1 MTGAG
6 PQATPDFDVAV
17 IGGGLVGSAVAYG
30 LARHD
35 LKVAVLDEGDR
46 AFRASRGNFGLVWIQ
61 GKGWDFPP
69 YARWTRQSCDL
80 WPDFDADLRE
90 ATGIETGYSRPGG
103 LDFCLTDAEWR
114 AREEQLASVHKHT
127 DGAFQY
133 HMLDHAGAK
142 TLVPQISREVV
153 GASFSPLDGHVNP
166 LYLLR
171 ALHQCMDDL
180 GVRYLP
186 NRHAEKVEPRNGG
199 FRISTSQGVVDAG
212 RVVLSAGLDNQ
223 RLGAMVGLTVPVVP
237 LRGQILVTERV
248 QHFLDYPTAL
258 LRQTVEGGLQIGDSH
273 EDVGLDDGTSGAV
286 MESIAR
292 RAVRT
297 FPLLAKLRLV
307 RAWGALRVMT
317 PDGKPVYDQSND
329 CPGAYATACHSG
341 VTLAA
346 AHAGPVAQWIATGR
360 QHDLLQ
366 HFGTERFDVS
376 SGE

>member
-1 MTGAG
+1 MSPKNAYG
-6 PQATPDFDVAV
+6 DMDVAV
-17 IGGGLVGSAVAYG
+17 IGGGLVGSAIAYG
-30 LARHD
+30 LARHE

-80 WPDFDADLRE
+80 WPDFDAELRHS
-90 ATGIETGYSRPGG
+90 TGIDIGYSRPGG
-103 LDFCLTDAEWR
+103 LDFCLTDAEWHAR
-114 AREEQLASVHKHT
+114 AEQMGSVHEHT

-142 TLVPQISREVV
+142 TLVPQISKDVV

-171 ALHQCMDDL
+171 ALHQRMDDL

-186 NRHAEKVEPRNGG
+186 NRRAEGVAPRNGG
-199 FRISTSQGVVDAG
+199 FRIGTAQGDVDAG
-212 RVVLSAGLDNQ
+212 RIVLSAGLDNQ
-223 RLGAMVGLTVPVVP
+223 RLGAMVGLPVPVAP

-248 QHFLDYPTAL
+248 QPFLEYPTAL
-258 LRQTVEGGLQIGDSH
+258 VRQTIEGGLQIGDSH
-273 EDVGLDDGTSGAV
+273 EDVGLDDGTSVAV
-286 MESIAR
+286 MGTIAR
-292 RAVRT
+292 RAVQT
-297 FPLLAKLRLV
+297 FPLLSKLRVV

-317 PDGKPVYDQSND
+317 PDGKPVYEQSKD
-329 CPGAYATACHSG
+329 CPGAFATACHSG

-346 AHAGPVAQWIATGR
+346 AHAGPVARWIATGHR
-360 QHDLLQ
+360 HELFQ
-366 HFGTERFDVS
+366 HFGTERFHVS
-376 SGE
+376 KSE

>member
-1 MTGAG
+1 MVGAIHSSN
-6 PQATPDFDVAV
+6 PDFDIAV

-30 LARHD
+30 LAWHD

-80 WPDFDADLRE
+80 WPDFDAELRQ
-90 ATGIETGYSRPGG
+90 ATGIDTGYSRPGG

-114 AREEQLASVHKHT
+114 ARETLLASVHSHT

-171 ALHQCMDDL
+171 ALHQRMDDL
-180 GVRYLP
+180 AVSYLP
-186 NRHAEKVEPRNGG
+186 NHGAQGIEPRNGG
-199 FRISTSQGVVDAG
+199 FRISTAQGDVEAG
-212 RVVLSAGLDNQ
+212 RVVLCAGLDNQ
-223 RLGAMVGLTVPVVP
+223 RLGAMVGLPVPVAP
-237 LRGQILVTERV
+237 IRGQILVTERLRP
-248 QHFLDYPTAL
+248 FLDYPTAL
-258 LRQTVEGGLQIGDSH
+258 VRQTAEGGVQIGDSH
-273 EDVGLDDGTSGAV
+273 EDVGLDDGTSGEV
-286 MESIAR
+286 MQKIAR

-297 FPLLAKLRLV
+297 FPLLSKVRLV

-317 PDGKPVYDQSND
+317 PDGKPVYQQSEAF
-329 CPGAYATACHSG
+329 PGAYAVACHSG

-346 AHAGPVAQWIATGR
+346 AHAGPVAQWIATGHR
-360 QHDLLQ
+360 HQLLQ
-366 HFGTERFDVS
+366 HFGTERFHVS